1 MSQPT
6 TRAGFCALLGLPNVG
21 KSTLMNRLVGRRL
34 VAVSPKPETTRNRI
48 VGVHLVDLAA
58 GAAGDAGAGAAED
71 APGQR
76 AQIAYVDTPGLQMG
90 RGALRRFMREET
102 STAAADCDVA
112 LLVIDATDARGRHP
126 RRLDEADAE
135 PLAGAARRVPTV
147 IALNKVDRVAKPD
160 LLPMIEAWVAWQGG
174 VEVVPIAALHGD
186 GLDRLEAAIAARLPE
201 SPLLFPTDML
211 TDRAEAFLAAELIR
225 EQLYHQLGQE
235 LPYATAVVIERF
247 EERPAGDVAIGA
259 VIAVERDSQKA
270 IVVGKGGRRIKELG
284 IAARAAVAE
293 LFACPVHLALHV
305 KVVPDWS
312 RADAGLAKVGYGGP
326 Q

>member
-1 MSQPT
+1 MSEPT

-21 KSTLMNRLVGRRL
+21 KSTLMNRFLGKRL

-48 VGVHLVDLAA
+48 VGVHLIEL
-58 GAAGDAGAGAAED
+58 
-71 APGQR
+71 PGEGESPATK
-76 AQIAYVDTPGLQMG
+76 AQIAYVDTPGLQNG
-90 RGALRRFMREET
+90 RGALRKFMRDET
-102 STAAADCDVA
+102 TTAAADCDVA
-112 LLVIDATDARGRHP
+112 LLVVDATDARGRNP
-126 RRLDEADAE
+126 GRLDDPDAA
-135 PLAGAARRVPTV
+135 PLAEAARRAPTV
-147 IALNKVDRVAKPD
+147 IALNKVDKVAKLE
-160 LLPMIEAWVAWQGG
+160 LLPLIAAWSAWRADT
-174 VEVVPIAALHGD
+174 EIIPIAALHGD
-186 GLDRLEAAIAARLPE
+186 GLERLERAIASHLPE
-201 SPLLFPTDML
+201 SPLLFPADMV
-211 TDRAEAFLAAELIR
+211 TDRAEPFLAAELIR

-247 EERPAGDVAIGA
+247 EERPGGDVAIGA

-284 IAARAAVAE
+284 IAAREAVAE
-293 LFACPVHLALHV
+293 LFGCAVHLSLHV

>member
-1 MSQPT
+1 MSEPT

-21 KSTLMNRLVGRRL
+21 KSTLMNRFLGKRL

-48 VGVHLVDLAA
+48 VGVHIIELPA
-58 GAAGDAGAGAAED
+58 GEGGDAS
-71 APGQR
+71 R
-76 AQIAYVDTPGLQMG
+76 AQIAYVDTPGLQSG
-90 RGALRRFMREET
+90 RGALRKFMRDET
-102 STAAADCDVA
+102 TTAAADCDVA
-112 LLVIDATDARGRHP
+112 LLVVDATDSRGRNP
-126 RRLDEADAE
+126 GRLDDPDAQV
-135 PLAGAARRVPTV
+135 LVDAARRAPTV
-147 IALNKVDRVAKPD
+147 IALNKVDKIAKPD
-160 LLPMIEAWVAWQGG
+160 LLPLIAAWSTWRPDT
-174 VEVVPIAALHGD
+174 EIIPIAALHGD
-186 GLDRLEAAIAARLPE
+186 GLERLERAIAAHLPE
-201 SPLLFPTDML
+201 SPLLFPTDMV

-225 EQLYHQLGQE
+225 EQLYHQLGKE

-247 EERPAGDVAIGA
+247 EERPGGDVAIGA

-284 IAARAAVAE
+284 IAAREAVSE
-293 LFACPVHLALHV
+293 LFQCAVHLALHV

>member
-1 MSQPT
+1 MSEPV

-48 VGVHLVDLAA
+48 VGVHLVE
-58 GAAGDAGAGAAED
+58 AAETK
-71 APGQR
+71 

-102 STAAADCDVA
+102 TTAASECDVA
-112 LLVIDATDARGRHP
+112 LLVVDATDARERGP
-126 RRLDEADAE
+126 RRLDEPDAL
-135 PLAGAARRVPTV
+135 PLAQAAKRAPTV
-147 IALNKVDRVAKPD
+147 VALNKVDKVAKPE
-160 LLPMIEAWVAWQGG
+160 LLPLIEAWSAWSES

-186 GLDRLEAAIAARLPE
+186 GLDRLERAIAARLPE
-201 SPLLFPTDML
+201 SPLLFPTDMV
-211 TDRAEAFLAAELIR
+211 TDRAEPFLAAELIR
-225 EQLYHQLGQE
+225 EQLYHQLGKE
-235 LPYATAVVIERF
+235 LPYASAVVIERF

-259 VIAVERDSQKA
+259 IIAVERESQKA

-284 IAARAAVAE
+284 IAAREAVAE
-293 LFACPVHLALHV
+293 LFACPVHLSLHV

-312 RADAGLAKVGYGGP
+312 REDAGLAKVGYGGP
-326 Q
+326 E